1 MEAVSKMDIRQ
12 SAKKVR
18 HVLDEVKNAKVNDA
32 LTKLSFT
39 NKKAAKIIHKTI
51 SSALANL
58 MQSED
63 TFDVD
68 NLYIKRAF
76 VDQGPTMK
84 RFRPA
89 AMGRAMRILK
99 RSSQLTIIISDDKK
113 LKEGDLGQKTNP
125 IGLRLGINR
134 DWDSVWFDEKKFA
147 SKLHEDI
154 ILRNYINNRL
164 GHASIARI
172 EISRTP
178 KRVSVTIHTARP
190 GIVIGRG
197 GSEVEALKKELK
209 KFMGYDV
216 NINVSEIKR
225 PGLRAELVGQ
235 NIAQQ
240 LEKKVNY
247 RRAVKKAIQSTMS
260 MGAEGI
266 RVCVS
271 GRLNG
276 NEIARSETYRE
287 GRVPLH
293 TLRAQIDYTITESH
307 TSYGIIGVKV
317 WIYSGEKRN

>member
-1 MEAVSKMDIRQ
+1 M
-12 SAKKVR
+12 
-18 HVLDEVKNAKVNDA
+18 
-32 LTKLSFT
+32 
-39 NKKAAKIIHKTI
+39 
-51 SSALANL
+51 
-58 MQSED
+58 
-63 TFDVD
+63 
-68 NLYIKRAF
+68 
-76 VDQGPTMK
+76 
-84 RFRPA
+84 
-89 AMGRAMRILK
+89 
-99 RSSQLTIIISDDKK
+99 
-113 LKEGDLGQKTNP
+113 GQKTNP

-134 DWDSVWFDEKKFA
+134 SWDSVWFDEKNYA
-147 SKLHEDI
+147 LKLHEDI

-164 GHASIARI
+164 SHASISRI
-172 EISRTP
+172 EISRTS

-197 GSEVEALKKELK
+197 GSEVETLKTELK

-216 NINVSEIKR
+216 NINVLEIKR
-225 PGLRAELVGQ
+225 PGLRAVLVGQ

-266 RVCVS
+266 RVCVA

-276 NEIARSETYRE
+276 NEIARRETYRE

-293 TLRAQIDYTITESH
+293 TLRADIDYTITESH

-317 WIYSGEKRN
+317 WIYTGEKRNK

>member
-1 MEAVSKMDIRQ
+1 M
-12 SAKKVR
+12 
-18 HVLDEVKNAKVNDA
+18 
-32 LTKLSFT
+32 
-39 NKKAAKIIHKTI
+39 
-51 SSALANL
+51 
-58 MQSED
+58 
-63 TFDVD
+63 
-68 NLYIKRAF
+68 
-76 VDQGPTMK
+76 
-84 RFRPA
+84 
-89 AMGRAMRILK
+89 
-99 RSSQLTIIISDDKK
+99 
-113 LKEGDLGQKTNP
+113 GQKTNP

-134 DWDSVWFDEKKFA
+134 SWDSVWFDEKNYA

-164 GHASIARI
+164 SRASISRI
-172 EISRTP
+172 EISRTS

-197 GSEVEALKKELK
+197 GTEVETLKTELK

-293 TLRAQIDYTITESH
+293 TLRAEIDYTSITSH
-307 TSYGIIGVKV
+307 TSYGTIGVKV
-317 WIYSGEKRN
+317 WIYTGEKRN

>member
-1 MEAVSKMDIRQ
+1 M
-12 SAKKVR
+12 
-18 HVLDEVKNAKVNDA
+18 
-32 LTKLSFT
+32 
-39 NKKAAKIIHKTI
+39 
-51 SSALANL
+51 
-58 MQSED
+58 
-63 TFDVD
+63 
-68 NLYIKRAF
+68 
-76 VDQGPTMK
+76 
-84 RFRPA
+84 
-89 AMGRAMRILK
+89 
-99 RSSQLTIIISDDKK
+99 
-113 LKEGDLGQKTNP
+113 GQKTNP

-134 DWDSVWFDEKKFA
+134 SWDSVWFDEKNYA

-164 GHASIARI
+164 SHASISRI
-172 EISRTP
+172 EISRTS

-190 GIVIGRG
+190 GIVIGRA
-197 GSEVEALKKELK
+197 GSEVETLKAELK

-287 GRVPLH
+287 GQVPLH
-293 TLRAQIDYTITESH
+293 TLRAEIDYTCIESH
-307 TSYGIIGVKV
+307 TSYGTIGVKV
-317 WIYSGEKRN
+317 WIYTGEKRN

>member
-1 MEAVSKMDIRQ
+1 
-12 SAKKVR
+12 
-18 HVLDEVKNAKVNDA
+18 
-32 LTKLSFT
+32 
-39 NKKAAKIIHKTI
+39 
-51 SSALANL
+51 
-58 MQSED
+58 
-63 TFDVD
+63 
-68 NLYIKRAF
+68 
-76 VDQGPTMK
+76 
-84 RFRPA
+84 
-89 AMGRAMRILK
+89 
-99 RSSQLTIIISDDKK
+99 
-113 LKEGDLGQKTNP
+113 LGQKTNP

-134 DWDSVWFDEKKFA
+134 DWDSVWFDEKNYA
-147 SKLHEDI
+147 TKLHEDI

-164 GHASIARI
+164 SHASIARI

-197 GSEVEALKKELK
+197 GSEVESLKKELK

-216 NINVSEIKR
+216 NINVAEIKR

-276 NEIARSETYRE
+276 NEIARSETFRE

-317 WIYSGEKRN
+317 WIYTGEQRNK

>member
-1 MEAVSKMDIRQ
+1 
-12 SAKKVR
+12 
-18 HVLDEVKNAKVNDA
+18 
-32 LTKLSFT
+32 
-39 NKKAAKIIHKTI
+39 
-51 SSALANL
+51 
-58 MQSED
+58 
-63 TFDVD
+63 
-68 NLYIKRAF
+68 
-76 VDQGPTMK
+76 
-84 RFRPA
+84 
-89 AMGRAMRILK
+89 
-99 RSSQLTIIISDDKK
+99 
-113 LKEGDLGQKTNP
+113 LGQKTNP

-134 DWDSVWFDEKKFA
+134 DWDSVWFDEKNYA
-147 SKLHEDI
+147 EKLHEDI

-164 GHASIARI
+164 GHASISRI

-293 TLRAQIDYTITESH
+293 TLRALIDYTITESH

-317 WIYSGEKRN
+317 WIYTGEKRN

>member
-1 MEAVSKMDIRQ
+1 M
-12 SAKKVR
+12 
-18 HVLDEVKNAKVNDA
+18 
-32 LTKLSFT
+32 
-39 NKKAAKIIHKTI
+39 
-51 SSALANL
+51 
-58 MQSED
+58 
-63 TFDVD
+63 
-68 NLYIKRAF
+68 
-76 VDQGPTMK
+76 
-84 RFRPA
+84 
-89 AMGRAMRILK
+89 
-99 RSSQLTIIISDDKK
+99 
-113 LKEGDLGQKTNP
+113 GQKTNP

-134 DWDSVWFDEKKFA
+134 SWDSVWFDEKNYA

-164 GHASIARI
+164 SRASISRI
-172 EISRTP
+172 EISRTS

-197 GSEVEALKKELK
+197 GTEVETLKSELK

-287 GRVPLH
+287 GQVPLH
-293 TLRAQIDYTITESH
+293 TLRAEIDYTSITSH
-307 TSYGIIGVKV
+307 TSYGTIGVKV
-317 WIYSGEKRN
+317 WIYTGEKRN

>member
-1 MEAVSKMDIRQ
+1 M
-12 SAKKVR
+12 
-18 HVLDEVKNAKVNDA
+18 
-32 LTKLSFT
+32 
-39 NKKAAKIIHKTI
+39 
-51 SSALANL
+51 
-58 MQSED
+58 
-63 TFDVD
+63 
-68 NLYIKRAF
+68 
-76 VDQGPTMK
+76 
-84 RFRPA
+84 
-89 AMGRAMRILK
+89 
-99 RSSQLTIIISDDKK
+99 
-113 LKEGDLGQKTNP
+113 GQKTNP

-134 DWDSVWFDEKKFA
+134 SWDSVWFDEKKFA

-164 GHASIARI
+164 GHASISRI

-247 RRAVKKAIQSTMS
+247 RRAVKKAIQSTIS

-317 WIYSGEKRN
+317 WIYTGEIRN

>member
-1 MEAVSKMDIRQ
+1 M
-12 SAKKVR
+12 
-18 HVLDEVKNAKVNDA
+18 
-32 LTKLSFT
+32 
-39 NKKAAKIIHKTI
+39 
-51 SSALANL
+51 
-58 MQSED
+58 
-63 TFDVD
+63 
-68 NLYIKRAF
+68 
-76 VDQGPTMK
+76 
-84 RFRPA
+84 
-89 AMGRAMRILK
+89 
-99 RSSQLTIIISDDKK
+99 
-113 LKEGDLGQKTNP
+113 GQKTNP

-134 DWDSVWFDEKKFA
+134 AWDSVWFDEKNYA
-147 SKLHEDI
+147 AKLHEDI

-164 GHASIARI
+164 GHASISRI

-317 WIYSGEKRN
+317 WIYTGEKRN

>member
-1 MEAVSKMDIRQ
+1 
-12 SAKKVR
+12 
-18 HVLDEVKNAKVNDA
+18 
-32 LTKLSFT
+32 
-39 NKKAAKIIHKTI
+39 
-51 SSALANL
+51 
-58 MQSED
+58 
-63 TFDVD
+63 
-68 NLYIKRAF
+68 
-76 VDQGPTMK
+76 
-84 RFRPA
+84 
-89 AMGRAMRILK
+89 
-99 RSSQLTIIISDDKK
+99 
-113 LKEGDLGQKTNP
+113 LGQKTNP

-134 DWDSVWFDEKKFA
+134 NWDSVWFDEKDYA
-147 SKLHEDI
+147 SKLQEDI

-164 GHASIARI
+164 NHASISRI

-197 GSEVEALKKELK
+197 GTEVESLKTELK

-266 RVCVS
+266 RICVS

-293 TLRAQIDYTITESH
+293 TLRAQIDYTLTESH

-317 WIYSGEKRN
+317 WIYTGEKRS

>member
-1 MEAVSKMDIRQ
+1 
-12 SAKKVR
+12 
-18 HVLDEVKNAKVNDA
+18 
-32 LTKLSFT
+32 
-39 NKKAAKIIHKTI
+39 
-51 SSALANL
+51 
-58 MQSED
+58 
-63 TFDVD
+63 
-68 NLYIKRAF
+68 
-76 VDQGPTMK
+76 
-84 RFRPA
+84 
-89 AMGRAMRILK
+89 
-99 RSSQLTIIISDDKK
+99 
-113 LKEGDLGQKTNP
+113 LGQKTNP

-134 DWDSVWFDEKKFA
+134 SWDSVWFDEKNYA

-164 GHASIARI
+164 SHASISRI
-172 EISRTP
+172 EISRTS

-197 GSEVEALKKELK
+197 GSEVETLKSELK

-216 NINVSEIKR
+216 NINVLEIKR
-225 PGLRAELVGQ
+225 PGLRAVLVGQ

-287 GRVPLH
+287 GQVPLH
-293 TLRAQIDYTITESH
+293 TLRADIDYTITESH

-317 WIYSGEKRN
+317 WIYTGEKRN

>member
-1 MEAVSKMDIRQ
+1 M
-12 SAKKVR
+12 
-18 HVLDEVKNAKVNDA
+18 
-32 LTKLSFT
+32 
-39 NKKAAKIIHKTI
+39 
-51 SSALANL
+51 
-58 MQSED
+58 
-63 TFDVD
+63 
-68 NLYIKRAF
+68 
-76 VDQGPTMK
+76 
-84 RFRPA
+84 
-89 AMGRAMRILK
+89 
-99 RSSQLTIIISDDKK
+99 
-113 LKEGDLGQKTNP
+113 GQKANP

-134 DWDSVWFDEKKFA
+134 SWDSVWFDEKNYA
-147 SKLHEDI
+147 EKLHEDI

-164 GHASIARI
+164 SHASISRI

-178 KRVSVTIHTARP
+178 KRAIVTIHTARP

-197 GSEVEALKKELK
+197 GTEVEQLKTELK
-209 KFMGYDV
+209 KFIGYDV

-225 PGLRAELVGQ
+225 PGLRAVLVGQ

-260 MGAEGI
+260 MGADGI

-287 GRVPLH
+287 GQVPLH
-293 TLRAQIDYTITESH
+293 TLRADIDYTIIESQ

-317 WIYSGEKRN
+317 WIYTGENRN

>member
-1 MEAVSKMDIRQ
+1 M
-12 SAKKVR
+12 
-18 HVLDEVKNAKVNDA
+18 
-32 LTKLSFT
+32 
-39 NKKAAKIIHKTI
+39 
-51 SSALANL
+51 
-58 MQSED
+58 
-63 TFDVD
+63 
-68 NLYIKRAF
+68 
-76 VDQGPTMK
+76 
-84 RFRPA
+84 
-89 AMGRAMRILK
+89 
-99 RSSQLTIIISDDKK
+99 
-113 LKEGDLGQKTNP
+113 GQKTNP

-134 DWDSVWFDEKKFA
+134 SWDSVWFDEKNYA

-164 GHASIARI
+164 SHASISRI
-172 EISRTP
+172 EISRTS

-197 GSEVEALKKELK
+197 GTEVETLKAELK

-317 WIYSGEKRN
+317 WIYTGEKRS

>member
-1 MEAVSKMDIRQ
+1 
-12 SAKKVR
+12 
-18 HVLDEVKNAKVNDA
+18 
-32 LTKLSFT
+32 
-39 NKKAAKIIHKTI
+39 
-51 SSALANL
+51 
-58 MQSED
+58 
-63 TFDVD
+63 
-68 NLYIKRAF
+68 
-76 VDQGPTMK
+76 
-84 RFRPA
+84 
-89 AMGRAMRILK
+89 
-99 RSSQLTIIISDDKK
+99 
-113 LKEGDLGQKTNP
+113 LGQKTNP

-134 DWDSVWFDEKKFA
+134 DWDSVWFDEKNYA
-147 SKLHEDI
+147 AKLHEDI

-164 GHASIARI
+164 GHASISRI

-293 TLRAQIDYTITESH
+293 TLRALIDYTITESH

-317 WIYSGEKRN
+317 WIYTGENRN

>member
-1 MEAVSKMDIRQ
+1 M
-12 SAKKVR
+12 
-18 HVLDEVKNAKVNDA
+18 
-32 LTKLSFT
+32 
-39 NKKAAKIIHKTI
+39 
-51 SSALANL
+51 
-58 MQSED
+58 
-63 TFDVD
+63 
-68 NLYIKRAF
+68 
-76 VDQGPTMK
+76 
-84 RFRPA
+84 
-89 AMGRAMRILK
+89 
-99 RSSQLTIIISDDKK
+99 
-113 LKEGDLGQKTNP
+113 GQKTNP

-134 DWDSVWFDEKKFA
+134 NWDSVWFDEKNYA
-147 SKLHEDI
+147 AKLHEDI
-154 ILRNYINNRL
+154 VLRNYINKRL
-164 GHASIARI
+164 SHASISRI

-178 KRVSVTIHTARP
+178 KRVTVTIHTARP

-197 GSEVEALKKELK
+197 GTEVEELKAELK
-209 KFMGYDV
+209 KYMGYDV

-266 RVCVS
+266 RVCVA

-276 NEIARSETYRE
+276 NEIARRETYRE

-293 TLRAQIDYTITESH
+293 TLRAIIDYTITESH

-317 WIYSGEKRN
+317 WIYTGESRN

>member
-1 MEAVSKMDIRQ
+1 M
-12 SAKKVR
+12 
-18 HVLDEVKNAKVNDA
+18 
-32 LTKLSFT
+32 
-39 NKKAAKIIHKTI
+39 
-51 SSALANL
+51 
-58 MQSED
+58 
-63 TFDVD
+63 
-68 NLYIKRAF
+68 
-76 VDQGPTMK
+76 
-84 RFRPA
+84 
-89 AMGRAMRILK
+89 
-99 RSSQLTIIISDDKK
+99 
-113 LKEGDLGQKTNP
+113 GQKTNP

-134 DWDSVWFDEKKFA
+134 SWDSVWFDEKKFA

-164 GHASIARI
+164 GHASISRI

-317 WIYSGEKRN
+317 WIYTGEKRN

>member
-1 MEAVSKMDIRQ
+1 M
-12 SAKKVR
+12 
-18 HVLDEVKNAKVNDA
+18 
-32 LTKLSFT
+32 
-39 NKKAAKIIHKTI
+39 
-51 SSALANL
+51 
-58 MQSED
+58 
-63 TFDVD
+63 
-68 NLYIKRAF
+68 
-76 VDQGPTMK
+76 
-84 RFRPA
+84 
-89 AMGRAMRILK
+89 
-99 RSSQLTIIISDDKK
+99 
-113 LKEGDLGQKTNP
+113 GQKTNP

-134 DWDSVWFDEKKFA
+134 SWDSVWFDEKNYS

-164 GHASIARI
+164 SRASISRI
-172 EISRTP
+172 EISRTS

-197 GSEVEALKKELK
+197 GSEVETLKAELK

-216 NINVSEIKR
+216 NINVAEIKR

-266 RVCVS
+266 RVCVA

-287 GRVPLH
+287 GQVPLH
-293 TLRAQIDYTITESH
+293 TLRAEIDYTSITSH
-307 TSYGIIGVKV
+307 TSYGTIGVKV
-317 WIYSGEKRN
+317 WIYTGEKRN

>member
-1 MEAVSKMDIRQ
+1 M
-12 SAKKVR
+12 
-18 HVLDEVKNAKVNDA
+18 
-32 LTKLSFT
+32 
-39 NKKAAKIIHKTI
+39 
-51 SSALANL
+51 
-58 MQSED
+58 
-63 TFDVD
+63 
-68 NLYIKRAF
+68 
-76 VDQGPTMK
+76 
-84 RFRPA
+84 
-89 AMGRAMRILK
+89 
-99 RSSQLTIIISDDKK
+99 
-113 LKEGDLGQKTNP
+113 GQKTNP

-134 DWDSVWFDEKKFA
+134 SWDSVWFDEKNYA

-164 GHASIARI
+164 SRASISRI
-172 EISRTP
+172 EISRTS

-197 GSEVEALKKELK
+197 GTEVETLKAELK

-266 RVCVS
+266 RVCVA

-287 GRVPLH
+287 GQVPLH
-293 TLRAQIDYTITESH
+293 TLRAEIDYTSITSH
-307 TSYGIIGVKV
+307 TSYGTIGVKV
-317 WIYSGEKRN
+317 WIYTGEKRN

>member
-1 MEAVSKMDIRQ
+1 M
-12 SAKKVR
+12 
-18 HVLDEVKNAKVNDA
+18 
-32 LTKLSFT
+32 
-39 NKKAAKIIHKTI
+39 
-51 SSALANL
+51 
-58 MQSED
+58 
-63 TFDVD
+63 
-68 NLYIKRAF
+68 
-76 VDQGPTMK
+76 
-84 RFRPA
+84 
-89 AMGRAMRILK
+89 
-99 RSSQLTIIISDDKK
+99 
-113 LKEGDLGQKTNP
+113 GQKTNP

-134 DWDSVWFDEKKFA
+134 SWDSVWFDEKNYA

-164 GHASIARI
+164 SHASISRI
-172 EISRTP
+172 EISRTS

-197 GSEVEALKKELK
+197 GTEVETLKAELK

-266 RVCVS
+266 RVCVA

-276 NEIARSETYRE
+276 NEIARSETQRE
-287 GRVPLH
+287 GQVPLH
-293 TLRAQIDYTITESH
+293 TLRAEIDYTSITSH
-307 TSYGIIGVKV
+307 TSYGTIGVKV
-317 WIYSGEKRN
+317 WIYTGEKRN